1 MSLTN
6 ADVVLLGLIG
16 ISTVIGL
23 FRGFVREA
31 LSLLIWGV
39 SLFVAY
45 TFAGV
50 IAPWVARMIGNQTMA
65 FPGAMVL
72 LFVVCLVLGS
82 IGQRLGATLVSSTG
96 LGGVDRLLGM
106 AFGAARGC
114 VVAIVLLIAVRPF
127 FGSTQ
132 WWGASQVVGVLLT
145 FEQVV
150 LQGLQTVMG
159 RVAG

>member
-1 MSLTN
+1 MSLGN
-6 ADVVLLGLIG
+6 ADVVLLGMIG

-31 LSLLIWGV
+31 LSLLIWGL

-50 IAPWVARMIGNQTMA
+50 IAPWVARMIGNQTLA
-65 FPGAMVL
+65 FPASMVL
-72 LFVVCLVLGS
+72 LFVVCLLLGS
-82 IGQRLGATLVSSTG
+82 LGQRLLATIVSSTG

-127 FGSTQ
+127 FGNSA
-132 WWGASQVVGVLLT
+132 WWSASHVIAALLT

-159 RVAG
+159 RVTG